1 MKHTKDSHSE
11 STTKSNSRGIA
22 SASSNMPI
30 IVLLLLHHAIKTES
44 LASNPQPKNQQP
56 KTSSIL
62 RKFRS
67 NIPSSFPFSLPWYE
81 QGLDFSCTGCGKCCR
96 VDGDVWLSPEE
107 IPQIMQVLEDNCD
120 SKDDSLSLKKFRE
133 KYVKAEIFAQTNNGS
148 EVEALTSETWMCLK
162 REEGACVFLDPSSNK
177 CGIYDVRP
185 VQCRTYPFWPS
196 LLESPED
203 WFGEAVLPD
212 DVEITETIN
221 EEGGSLG
228 RMRYWSPELGGCE
241 GIGTGGSNGKNNRD
255 IGRDNGEYDIDS
267 QMTQE
272 QVEIV
277 AREEIVEKMKEAKRH
292 WKRFPIKEI
301 KESSWYL

>member
-1 MKHTKDSHSE
+1 MKNTEDSHSE
-11 STTKSNSRGIA
+11 STTKSKSTGIT
-22 SASSNMPI
+22 SASSNIPI

-62 RKFRS
+62 RKLRS

-81 QGLDFSCTGCGKCCR
+81 QGLEFSCTGCGKCCR

-107 IPQIMQVLEDNCD
+107 IPQIMQFLEDNFD
-120 SKDDSLSLKKFRE
+120 SNEDFMSLKKFRE
-133 KYVKAEIFAQTNNGS
+133 KYVKAEIFAQTNNDS
-148 EVEALTSETWMCLK
+148 EEEALTSETWMCLK
-162 REEGACVFLDPSSNK
+162 REEGACVFLDPTSNK

-203 WFGEAVLPD
+203 WFDEAVLPD
-212 DVEITETIN
+212 DVEIAETIN
-221 EEGGSLG
+221 EDDGSLG
-228 RMRYWSPELGGCE
+228 QMRYWSPELGGCE
-241 GIGTGGSNGKNNRD
+241 GIGTGGSNGQNKRD
-255 IGRDNGEYDIDS
+255 GGQDNVKDVIAS
-267 QMTQE
+267 QMAQE

-277 AREEIVEKMKEAKRH
+277 AREEIVEKMKAAKRH
-292 WKRFPIKEI
+292 WKRFPINEI